1 MQAQGEDGAGKV
13 EGSMAEK
20 PELDSQILKDIGFR
34 ARLGTTVSPAS
45 SRPGLVQRKG
55 SV

>member
-13 EGSMAEK
+13 VGIIAEK
-20 PELDSQILKDIGFR
+20 TELDSQVLKDTGFR

-45 SRPGLVQRKG
+45 SRPGLVQRRG